1 MNAPVNVAAPVSA
14 FVTTTFFAPTV
25 PAGVVQVIDEAD
37 TTVTPVHAAPSTET
51 VAPATKPVPV
61 IVIAVPPAVLP
72 DVGAIAVIVGADIAV
87 YVNPPVS
94 VASSPGPFA
103 T

>member
-1 MNAPVNVAAPVSA
+1 MSGFSTKTPP
-14 FVTTTFFAPTV
+14 V
-25 PAGVVQVIDEAD
+25 PALPAEVVQVIEVAE
-37 TTVTPVHAAPSTET
+37 TTDKPVHRKPRTLT

-72 DVGAIAVIVGADIAV
+72 DAGATVVIVGVDIAM

-94 VASSPGPFA
+94 VATSPGPFV